1 MADPLLEIR
10 DLSVRIGREQILHRV
25 GIQVA
30 RGSCHCIVGP
40 NGAGKSTLLAAILG
54 TLPFA
59 GEIRLHWRSQ
69 RGIGFVPQRAPL
81 DVSLPLTAQ
90 EFLALS
96 RARRPVFWGLGF
108 ALRERVLALL
118 KEAELEDIRHTPLA
132 QLSGGEL
139 ARLLF
144 VNATDPL
151 PELLLL
157 DEPTSGLDAA
167 SRQRFEA
174 EIRALRQF
182 IESGA
187 IGKPTT
193 ANCDF
198 FIGAHFG
205 GFRDRMAHVL
215 LLDMAIHTFDQ
226 ARLITGSNPVSVYC
240 HEWNPVGSWYDH
252 DASAVAI
259 FEMTGGIV
267 FTYRGSWCSEG
278 RNTEWESDWR
288 IIGENGSVTWDG
300 GTQFEAEKVKTA
312 GGFRSE
318 METLTMPPAGKELR
332 TGSHEG
338 NIREFVDCVLS
349 GGQPETTGTD
359 NVHSLAMVFGA
370 IESATSGRKVAIE

>member
-174 EIRALRQF
+174 EIRALRQVGLTVLM
-182 IESGA
+182 ISHELQRVRHLA
-187 IGKPTT
+187 
-193 ANCDF
+193 
-198 FIGAHFG
+198 
-205 GFRDRMAHVL
+205 DR
-215 LLDMAIHTFDQ
+215 
-226 ARLITGSNPVSVYC
+226 
-240 HEWNPVGSWYDH
+240 
-252 DASAVAI
+252 
-259 FEMTGGIV
+259 
-267 FTYRGSWCSEG
+267 
-278 RNTEWESDWR
+278 
-288 IIGENGSVTWDG
+288 VTWLDR
-300 GTQFEAEKVKTA
+300 EV
-312 GGFRSE
+312 
-318 METLTMPPAGKELR
+318 L
-332 TGSHEG
+332 HEG
-338 NIREFVDCVLS
+338 SADEVLARYLER
-349 GGQPETTGTD
+349 GEG
-359 NVHSLAMVFGA
+359 V
-370 IESATSGRKVAIE
+370 